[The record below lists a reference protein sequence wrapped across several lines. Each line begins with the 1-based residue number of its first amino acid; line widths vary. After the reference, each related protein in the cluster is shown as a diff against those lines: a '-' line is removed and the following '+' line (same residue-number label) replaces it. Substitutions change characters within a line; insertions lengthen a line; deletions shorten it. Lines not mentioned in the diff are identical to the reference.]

1 MIKDMK
7 QIFSMLLDQMH
18 SNQDDL
24 LVCVKWLSVSLALT
38 VPSYIPELEQWIR
51 LVSVT
56 FGSITAFIGMII
68 MLFKLNDLLEKRSKK
83 QTKTK

>member
-1 MIKDMK
+1 MIRDMRY
-7 QIFSMLLDQMH
+7 IFSVLIDQMH

-24 LVCVKWLSVSLALT
+24 LVCIKWLSVSLVLT

-51 LVSVT
+51 LISVT

-68 MLFKLNDLLEKRSKK
+68 MLFKLSDLLDKRSMKRKK
-83 QTKTK
+83 Q